1 MDTPGY
7 LIFNPLHD
15 NFEYISHK
23 LDRLE
28 QCNLIIDN
36 KTHKLYN
43 LKIIDLRNK
52 ILFLKKI
59 KRNLKNQ
66 KINRLL

>member
-15 NFEYISHK
+15 NFEYVSHK

-36 KTHKLYN
+36 KTQKLYN

>member
-1 MDTPGY
+1 MDRTEY

-23 LDRLE
+23 LNILE
-28 QCNLIIDN
+28 QCDLIIN
-36 KTHKLYN
+36 SKTQKLYN

-52 ILFLKKI
+52 IIFLKKI

-66 KINRLL
+66 KLNRIL

>member
-1 MDTPGY
+1 MEQPGY

-15 NFEYISHK
+15 NFEYISYK
-23 LDRLE
+23 LNRLE
-28 QCNLIIDN
+28 QCELIIDN
-36 KTHKLYN
+36 KTQKLYN

-66 KINRLL
+66 KLNRLL

>member
-36 KTHKLYN
+36 KTQKLYN